1 MKRIYKSYKLRVIN
15 EEGEKYIKLNG
26 NIDSTSYRTMVKYY
40 HKTKDR
46 YINKNGISW
55 NYFRR

>member
-46 YINKNGISW
+46 YINN
-55 NYFRR
+55 N